1 MINRNFGRE
10 LLERYGSPLY
20 VYDLEE
26 AERRAKA
33 LFELL
38 PKSAKLLYALKA
50 NPVADLSA
58 SLQAAG
64 CRVEIASVAELKIAL
79 EAGFMPNEILCSGPG
94 KMAAIV
100 FDALHAGVTHFSCDS
115 WYDLE
120 RLAAVASAARMTAS
134 ALL

>member
-33 LFELL
+33 LLQLL

-50 NPVADLSA
+50 NPVADLSVA
-58 SLQAAG
+58 LKAAG
-64 CRVEIASVAELKIAL
+64 CRAEIASVAELKIAL
-79 EAGFMPNEILCSGPG
+79 EAAFVPGEILCSGQARGP
-94 KMAAIV
+94 
-100 FDALHAGVTHFSCDS
+100 DRDPSRWPCS
-115 WYDLE
+115 W
-120 RLAAVASAARMTAS
+120 R
-134 ALL
+134 